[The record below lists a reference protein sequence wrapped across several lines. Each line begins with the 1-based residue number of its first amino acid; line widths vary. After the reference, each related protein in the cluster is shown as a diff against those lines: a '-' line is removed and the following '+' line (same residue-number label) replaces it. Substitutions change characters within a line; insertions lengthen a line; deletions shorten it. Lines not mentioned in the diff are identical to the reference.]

1 MNKSVELFYIPSSK
15 EPFFF
20 ALGKKSPRLSDVLG
34 HVASLESSLLVFHM
48 YCAEAIWDFQVVP
61 IHYYPRLQIKRTS
74 CHNKPA
80 PIPLSTGQGHVLAV
94 LRKVLWYSPA
104 YTYLTSVPHTSSKT
118 DPSRTQHKAGP
129 KNWEVCSV
137 QLAKNIALH
146 WRQKQSAM
154 QSRTVFLPRAAT
166 HRRLRPSASV

>member
-1 MNKSVELFYIPSSK
+1 
-15 EPFFF
+15 
-20 ALGKKSPRLSDVLG
+20 LGKQSPRLS
-34 HVASLESSLLVFHM
+34 
-48 YCAEAIWDFQVVP
+48 DFQVVP

-146 WRQKQSAM
+146 WRQKHPRCKAGPSSCPARQPIVDFGPPPPYSFSSLIRSQSARSKLYIHNLM
-154 QSRTVFLPRAAT
+154 SLRSRGLQSPA
-166 HRRLRPSASV
+166 